1 MITTGMVDASGERAV
16 APADVAP
23 AFDDFFVAQYR
34 PLLAL
39 ATALCGSR
47 AIGEDVVQEAMFAAS
62 RQWAKIGHYDDPAQW
77 ARGVVA
83 RRSSNVR
90 RGRFRE
96 AGAVRRLAG
105 WRDAVVTPL
114 PALEGDAF
122 WQAVRALPRRQRECV
137 ALHYLDDLTTAEI
150 ASTLGIAEP
159 TVRVHLHAARGALAA
174 ALTHQLPG
182 ETDE

>member
-1 MITTGMVDASGERAV
+1 MIAGMVETSGERA
-16 APADVAP
+16 AAA
-23 AFDDFFVAQYR
+23 AEISLGFDDFFGAEYR

-47 AIGEDVVQEAMFAAS
+47 AVGEDVVQEAMFAAS
-62 RQWAKIGHYDDPAQW
+62 RQWAKLSTYDDPAQW
-77 ARGVVA
+77 ARGVVV

-105 WRDAVVTPL
+105 RRDAVVSPL
-114 PALEGDAF
+114 PQLEGDGF
-122 WQAVRALPRRQRECV
+122 WRAVRALPRRQRECV

-150 ASTLGIAEP
+150 AATLGIAEP
-159 TVRVHLHAARGALAA
+159 TVRVHLHAARAALAA
-174 ALTHQLPG
+174 ALTPALPG